1 MTTTTHLE
9 ITELEQSQVNAYL
22 TVNESVQILERASCG
37 RITIDFTTD
46 ADLTLDT
53 DIAAGTEQWRDCIIT
68 ITDSGTVLTTG
79 RALIFPDEEGPIY
92 TIYNDSA
99 QTVTAKLAGQT
110 GVGIPDGGSGRYLNR
125 GGDMVAAP

>member
-1 MTTTTHLE
+1 MSETALGK
-9 ITELEQSQVNAYL
+9 ITKLANAEDQYL
-22 TVNESVQILERASCG
+22 IANEAVEVLERLNMG
-37 RITIDFTTD
+37 RITVDFTSD

-53 DIAAGTEQWRDCIIT
+53 DIAAGTEQWRDRIIT

-92 TIYNDSA
+92 TIYNEAA
-99 QTVTAKLAGQT
+99 QTVTLKLSGQT
-110 GVGIPDGGSGRYLNR
+110 GVAISASGSGRYLNR